1 VGDIIKNSIFYVNK
15 DSLLRDT
22 ADRILKRGLKY
33 VPVVDHEKKLVGI
46 VTRAALVDVVY
57 DTIWGDNDDKSDDN
71 DSDQADSDTEN
82 TASATAASEAPANSD
97 TPKEV

>member
-1 VGDIIKNSIFYVNK
+1 MNK

-33 VPVVDHEKKLVGI
+33 VPVVDHDKKLVGI